1 METWP
6 LMISQ
11 DSNWIKEIIT
21 FQNMTLQG
29 NQESSMLWLMCPC
42 AFGQQTRFKGF
53 LVLHVNFFGV
63 THKNVRTLSCSRN
76 LLPHQV
82 HDCLTASSLL
92 SQLELIYVLSA
103 KHHKQN
109 KKIERIQATLRI
121 GTYPASV
128 KSITDLP
135 VKADKALIEA
145 DVALQYVDAGAKQ
158 SFKSVQVRDKIRLLA
173 GIEKI
178 NYKLIQI
185 KHERAKYVVAQVLA
199 SDEQIVLVSPRQNK
213 N

>member
-11 DSNWIKEIIT
+11 DSNWIKEITT
-21 FQNMTLQG
+21 FQNMTLSG
-29 NQESSMLWLMCPC
+29 KSRIKYDMVNVP
-42 AFGQQTRFKGF
+42 
-53 LVLHVNFFGV
+53 LHFWANKVQRIFGV
-63 THKNVRTLSCSRN
+63 TPKNVRTLSRSRN

-109 KKIERIQATLRI
+109 KKIERIQAKLRI
-121 GTYPASV
+121 GTDPISV

-158 SFKSVQVRDKIRLLA
+158 SLKSVQVWDKIRLLVW
-173 GIEKI
+173 
-178 NYKLIQI
+178 Q
-185 KHERAKYVVAQVLA
+185 VALK
-199 SDEQIVLVSPRQNK
+199 S
-213 N
+213 